1 MPRCEKCHSQWA
13 NFFRCPHCEAR
24 FPCMK
29 LLSLVSVAVFATV
42 LAVAYFLSSFT
53 HKVEDWQ
60 AVKKN
65 ETVVVK
71 PVTVEIDK
79 SGVE

>member
-13 NFFRCPHCEAR
+13 TFLRCPHCEAR

-29 LLSLVSVAVFATV
+29 LLSLVSVAVFAIA
-42 LAVAYFLSSFT
+42 LAAAYVLSSFT

-60 AVKKN
+60 AVKK
-65 ETVVVK
+65 TDPVVEK
-71 PVTVEIDK
+71 SLSVEIDK

>member
-1 MPRCEKCHSQWA
+1 MPRCGKCHSQWA
-13 NFFRCPHCEAR
+13 TLFRCPHCEAK
-24 FPCMK
+24 FPCPLQ
-29 LLSLVSVAVFATV
+29 LLLVSLAVFAIV
-42 LAVAYFLSSFT
+42 LAVAYVLSSFT

-65 ETVVVK
+65 APVVEK
-71 PVTVEIDK
+71 SLSVEIDK